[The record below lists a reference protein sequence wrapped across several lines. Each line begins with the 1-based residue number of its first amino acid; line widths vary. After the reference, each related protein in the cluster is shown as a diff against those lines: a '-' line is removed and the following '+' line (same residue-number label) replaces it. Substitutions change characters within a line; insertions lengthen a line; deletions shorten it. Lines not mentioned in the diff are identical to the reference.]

1 VQRVSQR
8 VRNGCVIELYCDT
21 GEHFEE
27 RLALRLCDETSGLG
41 ARHDVADLEGPSH
54 GDAGREIRVAQSIE
68 HGLRVGAIDGLAVT
82 EQPGH
87 RH

>member
-1 VQRVSQR
+1 VQRVGQR

-41 ARHDVADLEGPSH
+41 ARHDVADL
-54 GDAGREIRVAQSIE
+54 
-68 HGLRVGAIDGLAVT
+68 
-82 EQPGH
+82 
-87 RH
+87 